1 MVERD
6 RKSVCWS
13 FSNINHA
20 EIQLQNE
27 KVYRSIIGLESMSLF
42 PAADKPL
49 LMHDSNEQVN
59 LTIAKYNWK
68 CFYNYESIASFHPV
82 SKQC

>member
-1 MVERD
+1 MGKKEKLLID
-6 RKSVCWS
+6 
-13 FSNINHA
+13 FDFNHA

-59 LTIAKYNWK
+59 LTRLQLK
-68 CFYNYESIASFHPV
+68 CFYNYESVASFHPV
-82 SKQC
+82 SKRSVNIS